1 MKITHIERIGVVMQY
16 DERVVEALH
25 KGGLANR
32 ATDEE
37 FEAES
42 EHFHKEWR
50 ERPLPT
56 AAATVYQVHSD
67 EGLIGLGEGTSMSD
81 DELAVYVGHS
91 PFEYI
96 MDDSVGPLQIAFY
109 DLMGQAL
116 GLPIARLLGPS
127 RDTAPLAWWS
137 HCFSP
142 DVLQS
147 EAKLALSRG
156 YRVHKIKRRAHTD
169 VVEQVAA
176 MAEVTPDD
184 YEITVDA
191 NRTFGHIERALTIG
205 AQLKRFPQVHCL
217 ESPIDQNDIEGYRRL
232 RAELGL
238 HLAHH
243 IGQPDPVDALHSEVY
258 DYFILGTQVAATVR
272 DAHITSARGKQF
284 WMQATSTDITA
295 LFMLQLAAATPNA
308 TRGHVTTS
316 HLHEQSLLQEPLIV
330 TEGHVTIPDRPGLGA
345 TLNMD
350 VVERFRVE

>member
-1 MKITHIERIGVVMQY
+1 MKITQIERIEMVMQY

-42 EHFHKEWR
+42 ARFHRELQ

-56 AAATVYQVHSD
+56 AATTVYQIHSD
-67 EGLIGLGEGTSMSD
+67 EGLIGLSEGTSMSD
-81 DELAVYVGHS
+81 DELKVYVGHS

-96 MDDSVGPLQIAFY
+96 MDDSVGPLQIGFY

-116 GLPIARLLGPS
+116 ELPIARLLGPS

-217 ESPIDQNDIEGYRRL
+217 ESPIDQNDMEGYRRL

-238 HLAHH
+238 TLAHH

-295 LFMLQLAAATPNA
+295 LFMLQLAAGMPNA

-316 HLHEQSLLQEPLIV
+316 HLHAQSVLQEPLTV
-330 TEGHVTIPDRPGLGA
+330 SDGHVAIPDRPGLGA

-350 VVERFRVE
+350 VVDRFRTE